1 MNIHQL
7 KNIMKQVNEP
17 NEFIMDAYD
26 LTHSLY
32 WIYKLDNV
40 RVKTLYTPLET
51 YRKASARF
59 DVFINGQFIGDQD
72 YIFEQKV
79 NTLYVK
85 FIRANFPAYDA
96 DGYPYTLIAD
106 IDSLPDGVFNPNQ
119 SQPDEIK
126 IKGDL
131 ELF

>member
-40 RVKTLYTPLET
+40 RVKLYILHWKHTEKL
-51 YRKASARF
+51 
-59 DVFINGQFIGDQD
+59 Q
-72 YIFEQKV
+72 
-79 NTLYVK
+79 L
-85 FIRANFPAYDA
+85 
-96 DGYPYTLIAD
+96 
-106 IDSLPDGVFNPNQ
+106 
-119 SQPDEIK
+119 
-126 IKGDL
+126 DL
-131 ELF
+131 MFL